1 MKEPSLTDR
10 WLPRGAFLSALLL
23 LPFLALRGG
32 DLETATQ
39 GLNPGMTPGPEA
51 HIQADLAEA
60 GDGGAAGVAAPEPA
74 FVPLLPVGPARA
86 GRRGAEVFAPR
97 EAPFPVEANGVEIR
111 FGIQAVT
118 LLPGEVLHVAA
129 PPEAL
134 LLDVDGPIPA
144 VAPGHWSW
152 TAPEGPGAVPLR
164 LQGPGGMVDLNILV
178 MRSMDE
184 VVNGRLNGYRIG
196 QYAGDPASPNPLH
209 RPPLGFVEVHPDD
222 EDILVTPHFTLG
234 QFLCKDP
241 GDPRYLVLSDALP
254 IKLEA
259 ILEAV
264 NEAGFET
271 PTLHVMSGYR
281 TPAYNRAIGNTTD
294 FSRHLWGDAA
304 DIFIDTTGNGMMDDL
319 NGDGRVDDE
328 DGRLLM
334 RIVESVDRSG
344 APGVEPGG
352 ISLYRTIPGRG
363 PFLHVDARGTHARW

>member
-1 MKEPSLTDR
+1 MRRPLNPWHAGGVLFS
-10 WLPRGAFLSALLL
+10 GLLL
-23 LPFLALRGG
+23 VPVVLLQGGVMQDGAPPSATEGLEAPSGTGELTPGLAL
-32 DLETATQ
+32 A
-39 GLNPGMTPGPEA
+39 
-51 HIQADLAEA
+51 
-60 GDGGAAGVAAPEPA
+60 
-74 FVPLLPVGPARA
+74 PLLPVLPEGPARS

-97 EAPFPVEANGVEIR
+97 DVPFPVEANGFEIR

-118 LLPGEVLHVAA
+118 LLPGEELQLVA
-129 PPEAL
+129 PPEAWL
-134 LLDVDGPIPA
+134 MDMEGVIEPA
-144 VAPGHWSW
+144 APGRWSW
-152 TAPEGPGAVPLR
+152 TAPRGPGVVPLR
-164 LQGPGGMVDLNILV
+164 LQGPAGMVDLNVLV

-209 RPPLGFVEVHPDD
+209 RPPVGFVEVYPED

-241 GDPRYLVLSDALP
+241 GNPRYIVLSEALP
-254 IKLEA
+254 VKLEA

-264 NEAGFET
+264 NEAGFHT

-319 NGDGRVDDE
+319 NGDGRVDDD

-363 PFLHVDARGTHARW
+363 PFLHVDARGTPARW